1 VKKQNQVTKQI
12 VNGGFLMSK
21 RNIIIGASVIL
32 VGVLWYA
39 FRPELLFINKTVSE
53 EFPGGAAM
61 ASIEKGPMVVS
72 KGSFKG
78 LAHETKGLAA
88 VYQLADGKRTLR
100 LTEFETSNGPDVHVY
115 LVAAPDTTDS
125 DMVKQAGFVDL
136 GSIKGNKG
144 DQNYEVPTSVD
155 LHKYRSVSIWC
166 ARFGVNFGSAA
177 LSAPISMPV
186 KIAQGDFRGIA
197 HETKGMASI
206 YELPEGKKV
215 LRFSGFETSNGPDVH
230 VYLVAAADAKDNDTV
245 KNVGF
250 IDLGSIKGN
259 IGDQNYDLPPDVD
272 LAKYRA
278 VTVWCKRFG
287 VNFATAPLMGQ
298 QSAQASM

>member
-1 VKKQNQVTKQI
+1 
-12 VNGGFLMSK
+12 MSK
-21 RNIIIGASVIL
+21 RNIIMGAGVIL
-32 VGVLWYA
+32 VAVLWYA

-136 GSIKGNKG
+136 GSIKGNIG

-177 LSAPISMPV
+177 LSAPTSMPV

-206 YELPEGKKV
+206 YELPEGRKV

-278 VTVWCKRFG
+278 VTVWCKRFS